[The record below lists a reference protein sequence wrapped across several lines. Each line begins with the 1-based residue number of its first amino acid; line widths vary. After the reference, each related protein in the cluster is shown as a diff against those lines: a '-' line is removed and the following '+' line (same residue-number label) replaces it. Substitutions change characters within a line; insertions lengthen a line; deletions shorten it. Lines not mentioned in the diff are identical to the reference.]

1 MNFVA
6 ADLGASG
13 TRYVTDHG
21 KLQVLPNNITK
32 LGLNQQTPLE
42 LNSEDIESALEV
54 TIEKLTNNDIDSKI
68 NFAQFPVTLLAGKMA
83 ERYSS
88 DYITPDINLLK
99 WKQQVNYISAVMSV
113 AVSKLKFG
121 LDDQILLVLDVPP
134 GELGKAKEMFKANL
148 TGKYKVTFH
157 KYMGGTTVEFEIVDV
172 AVFAESVMAMASFFF
187 NMNGVPKVES
197 RDYMS
202 GRVLSLDIGA
212 STSDVAVI
220 ENGKFLDYTGRT
232 FKTGGNVARGAFI
245 NYIASEE
252 GYVLP
257 EADAE
262 VAIAEGRLAYGSE
275 YTDVGEMVE
284 RAKRELANQL
294 ITMLKTYFNEIK
306 IPIQSI
312 KAIVVS
318 GGGSM
323 EGQYINESGEV
334 VKTSNPLS
342 KYVTES
348 IQSICKGVKAV
359 PYGED
364 ARFANTKGLF
374 IRAKVLMAKLAA
386 QQNAAAQQV
395 AQQNAVAQQVTTP
408 VQSVVQP
415 VVQTVATPV
424 QPVVNIAPAAQAV
437 GVTPTV

>member
-13 TRYVTDHG
+13 TRYITDHG
-21 KLQVLPNNITK
+21 KIQVLPNNITK
-32 LGLNQQTPLE
+32 IGLNEHTPLE

-54 TIEKLTNNDIDSKI
+54 TIEKLTNNDLDPKL

-88 DYITPDINLLK
+88 TYITPDIQLLK
-99 WKQQVNYISAVMSV
+99 WKQQVNYISAIMAT
-113 AVSKLKFG
+113 AVSKIKFG
-121 LDDQILLVLDVPP
+121 LDDQLLLVLDVPP
-134 GELGKAKEMFKANL
+134 GELTKAKEMFKANL
-148 TGKYKVTFH
+148 VGKYKVTFH
-157 KYMGGTTVEFEIVDV
+157 KYMGGTSVEFEIVDV
-172 AVFAESVMAMASFFF
+172 AVFAESVMAMGSFFF
-187 NMNGVPKVES
+187 NMNGVPKMEN
-197 RDYMS
+197 REYMS

-232 FKTGGNVARGAFI
+232 LKTGGNVARGAFI

-252 GYVLP
+252 GYNLP
-257 EADAE
+257 TADAE

-275 YTDVGEMVE
+275 YVDVGDLVE
-284 RAKRELANQL
+284 KAKQELANQL
-294 ITMLKTYFNEIK
+294 IDMLKTYFNEIK
-306 IPIQSI
+306 IPVQTI
-312 KAIVVS
+312 KAVIVS

-323 EGQYINESGEV
+323 EGQYINQSGEV

-348 IQSICKGVKAV
+348 LQSICKGVKAI

-374 IRAKVLMAKLAA
+374 IRAKVLMAKHAA
-386 QQNAAAQQV
+386 QAQ
-395 AQQNAVAQQVTTP
+395 AQAQANKVETATPVTTP
-408 VQSVVQP
+408 VQP
-415 VVQTVATPV
+415 VAPAVTPV
-424 QPVVNIAPAAQAV
+424 APVAPAVAPSV
-437 GVTPTV
+437 SI